1 MSLTSIDTDSSFA
14 VGQPLPMRLGAQVP
28 MQNPHF
34 DQNRLVWDDAY
45 SGEYQPP
52 NYDEQFE
59 LQWHI
64 ALKGNP
70 DYFNNPGTSTEDAY
84 IQDRVYEWT
93 GRHPSGQR
101 RFSDPTMGSYVMDN
115 PVDPALIIDK
125 KCIDV
130 GCGMGRW
137 TRTMQM
143 IGASEVLSVD
153 ISESA
158 IASTRQFNSQV
169 LRTNI
174 LKLPEEYPELI
185 GQFDFANL
193 WGVAMCTHDP
203 KAAFASAAAM
213 VAPGGALYL
222 MVYAP
227 EGIHDRPLTNIQRRR
242 FHQLQSVEDRLAWVD
257 KVHDRSWDSHYALKD
272 NLLNLSRNLRGL
284 PKGNKMGVLDM
295 LEPFYNWVVPLA
307 VIEGWMSENGFTQVT
322 VLNPDQSNKA
332 AHHVLGRK
340 AG

>member
-1 MSLTSIDTDSSFA
+1 MH
-14 VGQPLPMRLGAQVP
+14 
-28 MQNPHF
+28 NPHF
-34 DQNRLVWDDAY
+34 DDGRIIWNDAY
-45 SGEYQPP
+45 SGQYPP
-52 NYDEQFE
+52 PTYEEQFE
-59 LQWHI
+59 LQWNI

-84 IQDRVYEWT
+84 IEDRVFEWT
-93 GRHPSGQR
+93 GQHPSGQR
-101 RFSDPTMGSYVMDN
+101 GFSDPSMGSYVMDN
-115 PVDPALIIDK
+115 PIDPALIEDR

-143 IGASEVLSVD
+143 IGAREVLSVD

-158 IASTRQFNSQV
+158 LASTRQFNPNV
-169 LRTNI
+169 LRANI
-174 LKLPEEYPELI
+174 MTLPEEHPELA

-203 KAAFASAAAM
+203 KAAFESAAAM

-227 EGIHDRPLTNIQRRR
+227 EGIHNRPLTIVQRRK
-242 FHQLQSVEDRLAWVD
+242 FHKFKTVQEKLSWVD
-257 KVHDRSWDSHYALKD
+257 KVHARAWDRDYPLRD
-272 NLLNLSRNLRGL
+272 NLRNLLRNVRGL

-295 LEPFYNWVVPLA
+295 LEPVYNWVVPIA
-307 VIEGWMSENGFTQVT
+307 VIEGWMSANGFSEVT
-322 VLNPDQSNKA
+322 VLNSRQANKA

-340 AG
+340 PQAS